1 MSDNQTYTPE
11 ISKSGNPKGKMQ
23 VVPWKNK
30 VINCIKKDN
39 PLIKKKLKE
48 VTVEEGMAIATKLFQ
63 ILNKRGD
70 GIGLAANQVGI
81 DAQVAVVN
89 VREPLV
95 LINPKIISKENPI
108 DYYEGCLS
116 YPGKGVP
123 TQRYRDIEI
132 KTAQSESNWYFSG
145 AAENSEGKSG
155 WDKGNMKQDQ
165 ENRILESVCIQH
177 EIDHLNGKVIMDR
190 RKNMIVRTE
199 KKIGRNNLVTIKKG
213 DAVKVLKYKKIQSFL
228 DDGWVMQ

>member
-1 MSDNQTYTPE
+1 
-11 ISKSGNPKGKMQ
+11 MQ
-23 VVPWKNK
+23 

-95 LINPKIISKENPI
+95 LINPKIVSKENPI

-155 WDKGNMKQDQ
+155 WDKGNMKQDK

>member
-1 MSDNQTYTPE
+1 
-11 ISKSGNPKGKMQ
+11 MQ
-23 VVPWKNK
+23 

-95 LINPKIISKENPI
+95 LINPKIIKKEVEIPF
-108 DYYEGCLS
+108 YEGCLS
-116 YPGKGVP
+116 YPGQGIQ
-123 TQRYRDIEI
+123 TTRYRDVIV
-132 KTAQSESNWYFSG
+132 KTAQEEGGWYFSG
-145 AAENSEGKSG
+145 AETGKEGKGS
-155 WDKGNMKQDQ
+155 WEKDDIQNEQ
-165 ENRILESVCIQH
+165 EQRLLESICVQH
-177 EIDHLNGKVIMDR
+177 EIDHLNGITIHDRENKPKPIMKKD
-190 RKNMIVRTE
+190 

-213 DAVKVLKYKKIQSFL
+213 DAVKVLKYKKAQKLFK
-228 DDGWVMQ
+228 DGWVME

>member
-1 MSDNQTYTPE
+1 
-11 ISKSGNPKGKMQ
+11 MQ
-23 VVPWKNK
+23 

-145 AAENSEGKSG
+145 AAENSEGKSV

-190 RKNMIVRTE
+190 RKNMIVKTE
-199 KKIGRNNLVTIKKG
+199 KKIGRNQLVTIKKG

-228 DDGWVMQ
+228 DDGWIMQ